1 LFEYVPTEFE
11 QQNLNEYNVK
21 SPDRITYKPVSKLGL
36 LNYILEYNYGGNI
49 ENSIL
54 VNAKNTPNP
63 KVASQAAS
71 MDAVSN
77 SILASFQ
84 AEEAAAYMQEEPQS
98 LSTLLPPS
106 STPISTGMDF
116 LQNAMDRSATL
127 RADMQSEEGATAPQT
142 AVNKG
147 VEISSNAKG
156 LAAALTN
163 PTELAKSK
171 GNLTQSYPIYF
182 QWLDKNGEAE
192 DANFKDVEQ
201 AYQTL
206 KDNSEAKTKPSK
218 ENSNNYKLMV
228 DLITVKLKQYPKLV
242 KEITKQGGSKWILS
256 STHQPTRQNSVWETG
271 GQNWFIESLN
281 EAYLTVQP
289 TAETSSSWN
298 EYKAALTALL
308 KLDKEVAMQQDFL
321 SQEEFLSLPEKEQ
334 KAAIWQA
341 KNCY

>member
-1 LFEYVPTEFE
+1 LIPIKFWTDAYQLENNITDSKGNTFNQYLKKALFSDKLLAREDSYRQRFVDQFIRNNYEKEKFVQSVKVEKVFTTKEEKVDTLSEGASISALAAESKTGIILTSKGYLVVNKKKNMSTLYPNNIKAPVKFLKIYVNNKPRLFEYIPTEFE
-11 QQNLNEYNVK
+11 QQNPNEYNVK

-63 KVASQAAS
+63 KVTSQAAS

-142 AVNKG
+142 A
-147 VEISSNAKG
+147 
-156 LAAALTN
+156 
-163 PTELAKSK
+163 
-171 GNLTQSYPIYF
+171 
-182 QWLDKNGEAE
+182 
-192 DANFKDVEQ
+192 
-201 AYQTL
+201 
-206 KDNSEAKTKPSK
+206 
-218 ENSNNYKLMV
+218 
-228 DLITVKLKQYPKLV
+228 
-242 KEITKQGGSKWILS
+242 
-256 STHQPTRQNSVWETG
+256 
-271 GQNWFIESLN
+271 
-281 EAYLTVQP
+281 
-289 TAETSSSWN
+289 ETSSSWN